1 MGRGEAAVGGER
13 AGLDF
18 EQLEMTIEQLLDGG
32 RRCRAALLVDL
43 DEQPAQRLLCLG
55 GGCRPGGDDLA
66 DTVPSFRQRV
76 DARVHR
82 DAKRAARQL
91 LDLPAIACPSSCHG
105 VRVGL
110 FAPRPHP
117 WPTVEIAPAEC
128 FRWSGWV
135 DLVAA
140 YSNRPDVLGD
150 LEYTLAALAKA
161 QAAAGRIE
169 PVSVRSDR
177 STRSWKVSHR
187 LSEEDVQLLTKEYRA
202 GALRQELA
210 DKYKISLSSVGRL
223 LRKHEARLK
232 DNLP

>member
-1 MGRGEAAVGGER
+1 MRPTRASHCDHQAQPGYALVSHHNLTPDLGWAWATSSKRRSAAGRTTGAATAFKAGR
-13 AGLDF
+13 AGPGTSEAETTAGPSTSRACAERSYGAD
-18 EQLEMTIEQLLDGG
+18 LLGWSLVG
-32 RRCRAALLVDL
+32 HGSSKAAL
-43 DEQPAQRLLCLG
+43 
-55 GGCRPGGDDLA
+55 
-66 DTVPSFRQRV
+66 
-76 DARVHR
+76 
-82 DAKRAARQL
+82 
-91 LDLPAIACPSSCHG
+91 
-105 VRVGL
+105 
-110 FAPRPHP
+110 
-117 WPTVEIAPAEC
+117 
-128 FRWSGWV
+128 V